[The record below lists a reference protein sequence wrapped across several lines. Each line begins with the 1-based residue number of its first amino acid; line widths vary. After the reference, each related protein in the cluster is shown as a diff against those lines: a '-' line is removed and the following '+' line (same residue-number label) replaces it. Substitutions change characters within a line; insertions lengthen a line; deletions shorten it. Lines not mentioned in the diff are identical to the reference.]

1 MKVYLMQH
9 GKPMSKEE
17 NPDKPLSEEGRKD
30 VEIMASLLHS
40 CIPLP
45 REILHSEK
53 TRAEQTA
60 EIIASKLGPGVNVRK
75 KGGLAPLDDV
85 REIGETLGQD
95 ISDTII
101 VGHLP
106 HLARL
111 TSLLL
116 RSDGSHSLVRFQQ
129 GGIVC
134 LERDDAENWS
144 IGWMVVPE
152 MMHRLTGLIDQ
163 HSS

>member
-9 GKPMSKEE
+9 GKPVSKEI
-17 NPDKPLSEEGRKD
+17 NPGKPLSEEGRRD
-30 VEIMASLLHS
+30 VEKMASLLQC

-45 REILHSEK
+45 REILHSGK

-60 EIIASKLGPGVNVRK
+60 EIIASKLGPGVNVK
-75 KGGLAPLDDV
+75 KKEGLAPLDDV
-85 REIGETLGQD
+85 REIGGTLGQD
-95 ISDTII
+95 VWDTII

-111 TSLLL
+111 TSFLTGG
-116 RSDGSHSLVRFQQ
+116 DGSHNLVRFQQ
-129 GGIVC
+129 GGILC
-134 LERDDAENWS
+134 LEREDAENWS

-152 MMHRLTGLIDQ
+152 MMHRLAGLGD
-163 HSS
+163 